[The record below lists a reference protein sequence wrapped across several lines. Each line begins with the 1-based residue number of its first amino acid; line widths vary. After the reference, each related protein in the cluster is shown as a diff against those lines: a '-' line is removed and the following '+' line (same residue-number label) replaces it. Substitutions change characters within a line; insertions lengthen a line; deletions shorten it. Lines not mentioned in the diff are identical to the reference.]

1 MSSPIKNVVVV
12 GASGDVGQPLV
23 KALLESDFNVTALTR
38 ESSSAIFPSG
48 VKVIKTDYS
57 PTSLVEAFQGQD
69 AVVSTIASTSVRT
82 QTSLVDSA
90 IAAGVKV
97 FLPSEFGVDTA
108 ASNAVDVIPGLT
120 AKIETVQYLKS
131 VQAKISWAVVVTG
144 ALFDWGFKYPGFGG
158 WNLSSRTAVIY
169 DGGNIPF
176 EATNLDQTGKAVAAI
191 LRNPEL
197 SRNQYVY
204 VNSFTAT
211 QNEILKAL
219 ENSTGEKFQVTGASV
234 EATWKG
240 GLEKVARGGDE
251 VRDGVIATIHAAYYG
266 KGNVNNYSAT
276 RGLWNE
282 KLGLPKEDLDETV
295 SRIIATQK

>member
-1 MSSPIKNVVVV
+1 MSSPIKNVLVV
-12 GASGDVGQPLV
+12 GASGDVGRPLV
-23 KALLESDFNVTALTR
+23 KALLEADFNVTALTR
-38 ESSSAIFPSG
+38 ESSSATFSDS
-48 VKVIKTDYS
+48 VRVVRTDYS
-57 PTSLVEAFQGQD
+57 PASLVEAFQGQD
-69 AVVSTIASTSVRT
+69 AVVSTIASTSTRT

-108 ASNAVDVIPGLT
+108 ASNVVEILPGVKP
-120 AKIETVQYLKS
+120 KIDTVQYLKS
-131 VQAKISWAVVVTG
+131 VEDKISWAVVVTG
-144 ALFDWGFKYPGFGG
+144 ALFDWGFAYPGFGG
-158 WNLSSRTAVIY
+158 WNVSSRTAVIY

-176 EATNLDQTGKAVAAI
+176 EATNLDQTGNAVVAI
-191 LRNPEL
+191 LKNPEL

-204 VNSFTAT
+204 VNSFTTT
-211 QNEILKAL
+211 QNEVLKAL

-240 GLEKVARGGDE
+240 GLEKAARGGDG

-282 KLGLPKEDLDETV
+282 KLGLPKEDLVETV
-295 SRIIATQK
+295 KRIIATQK